1 MSNFDTIK
9 NKLEQFIKRY
19 YTNELLKG
27 AILFFAI
34 GLLYLMVTLFVE
46 YVLWLNPTARTI
58 LFWTFI
64 AVELALFVKFIAI
77 PLAHLFNLRKGIN
90 FETASKLIGNH
101 FPEVN
106 DKLLNVLQ
114 LNKNPQQ
121 SDLLIASIEQKSQE
135 LQPIPFKSAINFKS
149 NTKYLKYAAIPI
161 AILLLSFITG
171 KINWFSDSYERVVN
185 YQTAYEPPAPF
196 QFFVLNESL
205 QAIENKDF
213 KLSVSTVGNVIPENA
228 QIKFN
233 GQSYFLQQLAAGEF
247 QYTFSLPK
255 EAVEF
260 TLSANDVT
268 SKPYTLNVVNT
279 PNLVNFE
286 MVLDYPAH
294 TKKRDEVLKST
305 GSAVIPEGTNVTWRA
320 KTKATTGVHIYAED
334 TLSFKARDN
343 GNFEASKR
351 LYKNLNYSITTSND
365 DLKDYE
371 NLAYNINV
379 VRDIYPELSIKIQ
392 KDSIDQQSLYF
403 YGQANDDYGLTKL
416 QLVYYPSDDE
426 SKKVVESISISK
438 SNFSEFVSAFP
449 NQFNLEEGVSYQL
462 YFEVYD
468 NDALHNYKRTK
479 SSVFSYR
486 KLTKDEEEQ
495 KQLNEQ
501 NETIKDISKTF
512 DKLQEQ
518 DKKLEELS
526 KTQKEKE
533 SLNFN
538 DKKKFEDFLKRQK
551 NQEQLMKNFNKKLQD
566 NLEEF
571 QKDEKKDDQFK
582 EALKERLKENEEQ
595 LKKDEELLKELEELK
610 DKINKEEFTQKLE
623 ELAKQNKNKK
633 RSMKQLLELTKRFYV
648 MKKAEKVSSELEK
661 LAEKQEKLSEKD
673 KENTK
678 EAQEKLNEEFNK
690 LQKDLED
697 LKREDRQLQKPM
709 KINRDEFLEDEI
721 KFDQKEAKESLEKKE
736 ESESK
741 DQEQEA
747 QEQEKKA
754 KEKQKKA
761 AKKMKQM
768 SDMLKLAAGGGS
780 GGDQMSEDIDALRQ
794 ILENLLLY
802 SFDQEALMNT
812 FESIDIN
819 NNKYGKYI
827 IEQSNLREHF
837 EHIDDSLFSLS
848 LRQPKISEK
857 VNAQITDVY
866 FNIDKALE
874 QLSENR
880 LYQGVGAQQY
890 AVTATNE
897 LASFLSD
904 VLDNMEMSMN
914 PSPGQGEGDSQ
925 LPDIIKSQEELN
937 KEMEEGVK
945 KKEEGK
951 KGEEGKEGEG
961 EKPGDEGKEGEGE
974 KPGEQGKDG
983 KEGESGKSGENGQSG
998 EQQGKDGKG
1007 GKQGENGQQS
1017 GEGNQSGQKE
1027 GEGKGGKKGKN
1038 GGDGSDG
1045 EGEKNDGYGEGG
1057 SEEQNGE
1064 LFKIYQ
1070 KQQLLRQALEDRMVK
1085 EGKIESA
1092 GELIKQMED
1101 IELDLLNSGFTNQT
1115 LQKMMDLQH
1124 QLLKLENATFMQG
1137 QDSKRKSETNK
1148 EEYNQNNKSQI
1159 PTAKQYFNTTEILN
1173 RQALP
1178 LQDHYKKKIQEY
1190 FKKAND

>member
-286 MVLDYPAH
+286 MVLDYPSH

-610 DKINKEEFTQKLE
+610 DKINNEEFTQKLE

-648 MKKAEKVSSELEK
+648 MKKAEKISSELEK
-661 LAEKQEKLSEKD
+661 LAEEQEKLSEKD

-827 IEQSNLREHF
+827 IEQSDLREHF

-1007 GKQGENGQQS
+1007 GKQGENGQQN

-1070 KQQLLRQALEDRMVK
+1070 KQQFLRQALEDRMVK

>member
-286 MVLDYPAH
+286 MVLDYPSH

-648 MKKAEKVSSELEK
+648 MKKAEKISSELEK
-661 LAEKQEKLSEKD
+661 LAEEQEKLSEKD

-1017 GEGNQSGQKE
+1017 GEGNQSGKKE